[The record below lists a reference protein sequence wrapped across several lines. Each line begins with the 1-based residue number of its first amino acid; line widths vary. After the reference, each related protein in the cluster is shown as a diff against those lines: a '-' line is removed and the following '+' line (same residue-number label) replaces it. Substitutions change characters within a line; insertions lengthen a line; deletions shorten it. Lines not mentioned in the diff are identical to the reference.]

1 MLFFFLLFCGER
13 IVEDERDEGLLG
25 GACSMGLPV
34 GPTPQG
40 KLDRRWALYGSPVG
54 PRPPGKPS

>member
-1 MLFFFLLFCGER
+1 
-13 IVEDERDEGLLG
+13 VEDERDEGLLG